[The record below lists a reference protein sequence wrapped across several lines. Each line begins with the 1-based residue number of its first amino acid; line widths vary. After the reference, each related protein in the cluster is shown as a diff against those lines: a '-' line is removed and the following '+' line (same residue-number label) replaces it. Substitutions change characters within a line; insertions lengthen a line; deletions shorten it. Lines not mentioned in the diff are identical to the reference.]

1 MDSEIDPTLIDAY
14 ENTQYTILE
23 PKVSILL
30 NHKNPILDKW
40 LEEKNV
46 SSWAFI
52 TAFNPYSIL
61 LPEEKNLAAQDLFR
75 EKIASLGLSFL
86 EGKGESANGDFP
98 TEDSLFIFGISKEKS
113 MEIATELEQNAFLF
127 GSIYENSEILYTQ

>member
-1 MDSEIDPTLIDAY
+1 MDSKIDPTLIDAY

-30 NHKNPILDKW
+30 NQKNPILDKW

-61 LPEEKNLAAQDLFR
+61 LPEEKNLTAQDLFR
-75 EKIASLGLSFL
+75 EKITSLGLSFL
-86 EGKGESANGDFP
+86 EGKGEPFNGDFP

-113 MEIATELEQNAFLF
+113 MEIATEFEQNAFLF
-127 GSIYENSEILYTQ
+127 GSIYESSEILYTQ